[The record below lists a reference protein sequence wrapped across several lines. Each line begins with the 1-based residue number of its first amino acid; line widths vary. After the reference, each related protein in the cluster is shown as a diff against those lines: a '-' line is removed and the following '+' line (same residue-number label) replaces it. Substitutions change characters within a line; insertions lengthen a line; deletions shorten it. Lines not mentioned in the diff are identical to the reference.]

1 MDIKRISMNEKGKL
15 EREYTLEL
23 SDNKT
28 ILDLFELN
36 KSLLPFLNKLLKDKS
51 VVYKTINNDKFLV
64 YKNNVYDKNSII
76 NLLKK

>member
-15 EREYTLEL
+15 EREFTLEL

-51 VVYKTINNDKFLV
+51 VVYKTINNDKFSV

>member
-15 EREYTLEL
+15 EREFTLEL

-36 KSLLPFLNKLLKDKS
+36 KSLLPFLNKLLKNKS
-51 VVYKTINNDKFLV
+51 VIYKTINNDKFLV
-64 YKNNVYDKNSII
+64 YKNNDYDKNSII

>member
-1 MDIKRISMNEKGKL
+1 MDIKRISMNGKGKL
-15 EREYTLEL
+15 EREFTLEL

-36 KSLLPFLNKLLKDKS
+36 KSLLPFLNKLLKNKS